1 MKREYLSREKGI
13 IVRNQRKGKLKTKE
27 LLKITILEEQETTDN
42 QQAEP
47 KQCKFEIDETCIYQ
61 NLERGRHSIYI

>member
-1 MKREYLSREKGI
+1 MRREYLFGEKGI

-42 QQAEP
+42 QQTEP
-47 KQCKFEIDETCIYQ
+47 K
-61 NLERGRHSIYI
+61 